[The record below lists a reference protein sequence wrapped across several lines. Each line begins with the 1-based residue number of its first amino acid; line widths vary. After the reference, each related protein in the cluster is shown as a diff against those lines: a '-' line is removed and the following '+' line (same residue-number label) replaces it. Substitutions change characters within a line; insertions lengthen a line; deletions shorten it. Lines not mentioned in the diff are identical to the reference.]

1 MLTLPAIFLPLAYH
15 VRRVAYRCVTSS
27 KVSCSN
33 NKDTIWLHY
42 SIFFNLSWFRTWV
55 GMRSVLSQAHM
66 LSECSDAFPP
76 LVLFTSR
83 RGGKER
89 KKKKTCFFLELEESY
104 LYSSLP
110 PSFHCRKE
118 EEEKPVM
125 FVFQT
130 RWNLVLYSVS
140 ELHSQ
145 QQYCHQSISQKS
157 DN

>member
-66 LSECSDAFPP
+66 LSQCSDAFPP

-89 KKKKTCFFLELEESY
+89 KKKKLVFSWNWRKVICIPAFHHPSTAGKKRRKNRLC
-104 LYSSLP
+104 LY
-110 PSFHCRKE
+110 F
-118 EEEKPVM
+118 KPGG
-125 FVFQT
+125 T
-130 RWNLVLYSVS
+130 WYYIL
-140 ELHSQ
+140 
-145 QQYCHQSISQKS
+145 
-157 DN
+157 